1 MTAFASADPVAAP
14 RQPVADQLEPFCDDN
29 LERFSDN
36 ELLDA
41 YDIAGRWTH
50 DLPTADIAVM
60 NIAAEWHG
68 RYGRNLPRVAPD
80 LVLAQFTELAAQ
92 FDSGFWQL
100 DETD

>member
-1 MTAFASADPVAAP
+1 
-14 RQPVADQLEPFCDDN
+14 
-29 LERFSDN
+29 
-36 ELLDA
+36 
-41 YDIAGRWTH
+41 
-50 DLPTADIAVM
+50 VM

-92 FDSGFWQL
+92 FDSRFWQL

>member
-1 MTAFASADPVAAP
+1 MTAFAIADPFAAP

-29 LERFSDN
+29 LERFSDH

-41 YDIAGRWTH
+41 YDIATRWTH

-60 NIAAEWHG
+60 NIAGWHG

-92 FDSGFWQL
+92 FDSRFWQL
-100 DETD
+100 EETD